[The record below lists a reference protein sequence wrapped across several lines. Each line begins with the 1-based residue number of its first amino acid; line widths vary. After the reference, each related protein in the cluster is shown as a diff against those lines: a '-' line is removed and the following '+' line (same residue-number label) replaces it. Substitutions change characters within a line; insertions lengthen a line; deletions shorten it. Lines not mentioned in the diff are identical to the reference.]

1 MQGKELGIDD
11 YLLRYPTS
19 RPTPI
24 SEQDEQFVI
33 ASVRKKGMLLGFDEA
48 MRKPQL
54 NSHREQFISDNL
66 QIVRL
71 DQESGFKAKNE
82 KSSAKNIMQV

>member
-1 MQGKELGIDD
+1 MPGKELGIDN
-11 YLLRYPTS
+11 YLLRYPTC
-19 RPTPI
+19 RPKPI
-24 SEQDEQFVI
+24 SEQDEKFVI

-66 QIVRL
+66 QTVRL
-71 DQESGFKAKNE
+71 NQESGFKAKYE
-82 KSSAKNIMQV
+82 KSSAKNIMLA